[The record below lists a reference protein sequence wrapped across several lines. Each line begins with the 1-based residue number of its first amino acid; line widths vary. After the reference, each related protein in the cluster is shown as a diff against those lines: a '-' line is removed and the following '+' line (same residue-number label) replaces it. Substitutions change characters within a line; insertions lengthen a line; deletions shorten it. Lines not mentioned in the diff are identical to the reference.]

1 MDVILG
7 LNKPFP
13 IIRNPI
19 QYIKTKAFRLPSMRG
34 PKSLPKHLAQQPD
47 TLSNDPPVPITGEIN
62 PHSISS
68 IQSHGLQYSMT
79 SPFARDDVKNKTSK
93 ARIP

>member
-19 QYIKTKAFRLPSMRG
+19 PIYKNKGVSTAIDAW
-34 PKSLPKHLAQQPD
+34 PKVIAKHLA
-47 TLSNDPPVPITGEIN
+47 
-62 PHSISS
+62 
-68 IQSHGLQYSMT
+68 
-79 SPFARDDVKNKTSK
+79 
-93 ARIP
+93 IP